1 MMGREMDAE
10 VKQLMELA
18 SRGTPSAQRDLAERF
33 YYGRGV
39 ERSIAEAIAWLL
51 LSASNGDVQAK
62 HLLRLLCQRGILKMP
77 VPRKALI

>member
-1 MMGREMDAE
+1 MADAMNAE

-51 LSASNGDVQAK
+51 LAATNGDDQAK
-62 HLLRLLCQRGILKMP
+62 HLLRLLCKRGILKIP